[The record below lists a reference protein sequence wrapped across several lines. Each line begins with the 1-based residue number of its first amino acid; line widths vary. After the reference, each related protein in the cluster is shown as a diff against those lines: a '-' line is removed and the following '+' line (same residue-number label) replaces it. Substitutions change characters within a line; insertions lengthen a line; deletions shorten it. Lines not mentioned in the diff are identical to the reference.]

1 MLGPR
6 APGRPGHLDWRGKTS
21 FGLANAACGVV
32 EAVQAWRSAASGAKP
47 RRRANVHEL
56 EGHLRETYA
65 APTAPKPFVWA
76 GENALLRLFGALDWL
91 RCEEL
96 VALYGPDYPFARN
109 PFALGLPVDA
119 RPPSPKAPPGGIVV
133 TILLEE
139 KVEEVSEHLLAQ
151 RLMEEAAITHYDAA
165 LNACPSWWPPRGDAS
180 HQDRVRACA
189 KVLLDE
195 ERALRRVEDARRR
208 KDGVGV

>member
-1 MLGPR
+1 MSRLRRHWARCRRLNSTLDGYLSSYTWVLLCIFFLQGHHR
-6 APGRPGHLDWRGKTS
+6 AES
-21 FGLANAACGVV
+21 
-32 EAVQAWRSAASGAKP
+32 
-47 RRRANVHEL
+47 
-56 EGHLRETYA
+56 
-65 APTAPKPFVWA
+65 
-76 GENALLRLFGALDWL
+76 
-91 RCEEL
+91 
-96 VALYGPDYPFARN
+96 
-109 PFALGLPVDA
+109 FALGLPVDA